1 MFICIVFIFIIF
13 HILLYRFFKINLLNN
28 FKLIFFFFFS
38 VLIFFVKKI
47 NETDILFLLA
57 INSTFVF
64 YRFILMGVFNVGPS
78 VFILYNSIKNIKIRE
93 LKTKFYKQSFTE
105 KRFKINLDS
114 NLIIYK
120 KNKYIIS
127 CKSKIIIKF
136 YIILNKIFN
145 IS

>member
-1 MFICIVFIFIIF
+1 
-13 HILLYRFFKINLLNN
+13 
-28 FKLIFFFFFS
+28 
-38 VLIFFVKKI
+38 
-47 NETDILFLLA
+47 
-57 INSTFVF
+57 
-64 YRFILMGVFNVGPS
+64 MGVFNVGPS
-78 VFILYNSIKNIKIRE
+78 VFILYNSIKNLKIRE
-93 LKTKFYKQSFTE
+93 LKINFYKQSFTE

-127 CKSKIIIKF
+127 YKSKIIIKF